1 MIMNNFY
8 LILIIIILII
18 IYYLY
23 TCNQQDTCNIQ
34 NKINKRYVYTSP
46 KINKE
51 QSDKSMSSKLK
62 KKLKKISKKFYNKK
76 YIIKFF
82 YTDWC
87 SHCTNFKPYWFK
99 IKNKYSNSLDFI
111 EVDCTDN
118 NPNLSF
124 ITGYPTIALYDI
136 NGDYIESYK
145 NNRTIKLFESY
156 IKNKII

>member
-1 MIMNNFY
+1 MNNFY

-23 TCNQQDTCNIQ
+23 TCNQQDTSNIQ
-34 NKINKRYVYTSP
+34 N

-87 SHCTNFKPYWFK
+87 SHCTNFKPVWFK

-136 NGDYIESYK
+136 NGDYIESYN